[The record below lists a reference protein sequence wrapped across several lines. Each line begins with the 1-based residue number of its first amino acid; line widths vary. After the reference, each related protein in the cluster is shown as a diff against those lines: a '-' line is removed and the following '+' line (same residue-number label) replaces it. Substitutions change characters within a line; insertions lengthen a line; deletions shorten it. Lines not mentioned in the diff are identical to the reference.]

1 MRMHNKAM
9 TRFKE
14 TYNRYQTRASEID
27 TYERL
32 NWDKKPPKEG
42 DRHKDDQQDPFFE
55 FKDKRV
61 NTVKSELDQYLDKP
75 LLPCHS
81 KTSSL
86 EVQKYQKSK
95 QFEFL
100 ILDQIT

>member
-32 NWDKKPPKEG
+32 NRDEKQSEEG
-42 DRHKDDQQDPFFE
+42 DRNEGGWRDPFLSS
-55 FKDKRV
+55 KIRGQI
-61 NTVKSELDQYLDKP
+61 LPDQSSADIL
-75 LLPCHS
+75 
-81 KTSSL
+81 TSPSSPVTL
-86 EVQKYQKSK
+86 R
-95 QFEFL
+95 L
-100 ILDQIT
+100 AI